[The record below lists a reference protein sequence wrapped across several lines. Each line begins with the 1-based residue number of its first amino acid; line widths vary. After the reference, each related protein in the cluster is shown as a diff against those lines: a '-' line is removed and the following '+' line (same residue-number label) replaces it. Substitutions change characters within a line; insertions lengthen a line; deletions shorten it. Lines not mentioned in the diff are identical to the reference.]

1 MKILESRPWRYD
13 RGINILSAGHAKK
26 IKNEIVA
33 NWIRP
38 GIKVLDVGCAT
49 GELVANAARA
59 GAEVAGID
67 ISEGMLRVA
76 RERFEASALKGKTAL
91 YHAGVTELDELFADN
106 AFDVITATL
115 VFSELYPAERIWA
128 MTEFHRILKPSGM
141 LVLADEVRPRAFIKR
156 LVYAIIRVPLAI
168 ATYFVAQVGTKA
180 IPDMAKEIS
189 QAGFSVVSEKRSLF
203 DSFVLICAQKAE
215 HKEIKQSEVS
225 VLKPKEDVSIAKS
238 IWDYIGRWFPNP
250 VEPGLR
256 RLGNPDQMAPVF
268 VTSNF
273 HLTVRRVERALSAID
288 AWLLV
293 VPTNGINVWC
303 SSAGGEMTVHNL
315 LTVMKTSRVQDRVTH
330 RRLILPQLS
339 APGIDR
345 KKLKDS
351 SGWSAEFGPVYA
363 KDIPAFLELD
373 HKKTV
378 ELCGV
383 KYPGRFRFEMLF
395 SMNALVW
402 TVISIVLIFINPAW
416 ALIFS
421 AFFWGAGIILYGGYP
436 YLPGESGWGKAFVL
450 SFLLA
455 ICIALYSVLIL
466 KQPWWQFWGWMIG
479 AGILTLW
486 LGFDLKGIVGGNRS
500 EPEFLFHKLG
510 VGSIGQIHKS
520 RNNLTGSISHN
531 PDLCM
536 NCGTCLL
543 VCPKSVFIHCQKNG
557 KVVVKDSN
565 ACFGCQA
572 CLRQCPSK
580 AVSISRNVS
589 PSA

>member
-1 MKILESRPWRYD
+1 MFSYIFMKILESRPRRYD
-13 RGINILSAGHAKK
+13 RGINIISAGHAKK
-26 IKNEIVA
+26 IKNEIVS

-38 GIKVLDVGCAT
+38 GIKVLDVGCGT

-59 GAEVAGID
+59 GADVAGID
-67 ISEGMLRVA
+67 ISEEMLRVA
-76 RERFEASALKGKTAL
+76 RKRFEASALKGRADL

-106 AFDVITATL
+106 TFDVVTATL
-115 VFSELYPAERIWA
+115 VFSELHPAERIWA
-128 MTEFHRILKPSGM
+128 ITEFHRILKPSGV
-141 LVLADEVRPRAFIKR
+141 LVLADEVRPRAFIQR
-156 LVYAIIRVPLAI
+156 LAYAIIRVPLAI

-189 QAGFSVVSEKRSLF
+189 QAGFNVVSEKRSLF
-203 DSFVLICAQKAE
+203 DSFALICAQKAE
-215 HKEIKQSEVS
+215 HKEIKKSEVS

-256 RLGNPDQMAPVF
+256 RIGNPDHMAPVF

-273 HLTVRRVERALSAID
+273 HLTVRRVEKALSAID

-315 LTVMKTSRVQDRVTH
+315 LTAMKTSSIQDRVTH

-345 KKLKDS
+345 KLLKEI

-373 HKKTV
+373 HKKTA
-378 ELCGV
+378 ELCRV
-383 KYPGRFRFEMLF
+383 RYPSSFRLEMLF

-402 TVISIVLIFINPAW
+402 AIISIVLIFINTAW
-416 ALIFS
+416 AFILS

-436 YLPGESGWGKAFVL
+436 YLPGKSGWGKASVL
-450 SFLLA
+450 SILLA
-455 ICIALYSVLIL
+455 ICIALYSVFIL
-466 KQPWWQFWGWMIG
+466 KQPWWQFWGWMTS

-486 LGFDLKGIVGGNRS
+486 LGFDLKGIVGANRS
-500 EPEFLFHKLG
+500 EPESLLHKLG
-510 VGSIGQIHKS
+510 VGSIGQIHKP
-520 RNNLTGSISHN
+520 RNNLIGSISHN
-531 PDLCM
+531 PALCT
-536 NCGTCLL
+536 NCGTCLM
-543 VCPKSVFIHCQKNG
+543 VCPKSVFIRSQKNG
-557 KVVVKDSN
+557 KVVLSDSS

-572 CLRQCPSK
+572 CLKQCLSK
-580 AVSISRNVS
+580 AVSIQ
-589 PSA
+589 